1 MSLLL
6 DDYTSPDLD
15 KSLGLVI
22 NDSDCFYFSQL
33 VKKSVVSIEN
43 GFVVAKREV
52 TGGEVEWEVGLARC
66 KVLYIEWINNKVLL
80 YSKESYIQYLMMDKN
95 I

>member
-1 MSLLL
+1 M
-6 DDYTSPDLD
+6 SPDVG

-22 NDSDCFYFSQL
+22 NSSDCFYSSHL

-43 GFVVAKREV
+43 GPVVAKREADR
-52 TGGEVEWEVGLARC
+52 GEVEWEVGLARC
-66 KVLYIEWINNKVLL
+66 KVLYIEEINNKVLL
-80 YSKESYIQYLMMDKN
+80 YSKESYIQCPMMETN

>member
-43 GFVVAKREV
+43 GFVVAKRELA
-52 TGGEVEWEVGLARC
+52 GGEVEWEVGLARC

-80 YSKESYIQYLMMDKN
+80 YSKESYIQYPMMEKN